1 MGSYRGALAGNTG
14 RSGVSRPMKRREM
27 LASLVAGAL
36 AGAGVWVAPAVAQIE
51 PYTLKPLVKAVRDG
65 DDDKVRQ
72 ALLKG
77 ENPNQTDQSKPLVM
91 VATLGG
97 SLPVVESLLKAGA
110 VVDATDGEGYTSLI
124 RAAERGD
131 ADIVELLLK
140 RNARPNAQTRQGVSA
155 LMMAARAGNAEI
167 VRLLLDKK
175 ADPNLADFTGR
186 SAMIY
191 ARQAGRAS
199 IEPMLRKAGGRG

>member
-1 MGSYRGALAGNTG
+1 MSVPMRRRALT
-14 RSGVSRPMKRREM
+14 
-27 LASLVAGAL
+27 ASAVAGTL
-36 AGAGVWVAPAVAQIE
+36 LAVAGPAMAQIDL
-51 PYTLKPLVKAVRDG
+51 YTLKPIVKAVREG
-65 DDDKVRQ
+65 DDEKVRQ

-77 ENPNQTDQSKPLVM
+77 DNPNQTDQSKPLIM

-97 SLPVVESLLKAGA
+97 FLAVVESLLKAGA
-110 VVDATDGEGYTSLI
+110 VVDATDSEGYTSLI
-124 RAAERGD
+124 RASERGD

-140 RNARPNAQTRQGVSA
+140 RNARPNAQTRQGASA
-155 LMMAARAGNAEI
+155 LMLAARRGNAEI

-186 SAMIY
+186 TAMAY

-199 IEPMLRKAGGRG
+199 IEPMLRKAGGRE

>member
-1 MGSYRGALAGNTG
+1 MGPYRGALAGNAG
-14 RSGVSRPMKRREM
+14 RGGVSRPMRRREL
-27 LASLVAGAL
+27 LASAVVVAGL
-36 AGAGVWVAPAVAQIE
+36 AAAAPAMAQIDHMS
-51 PYTLKPLVKAVRDG
+51 LKPIVKAVREG
-65 DDDKVRQ
+65 NDDKVRQ
-72 ALLKG
+72 ALMRG
-77 ENPNQTDQSKPLVM
+77 DNPNQTDQGKPLV
-91 VATLGG
+91 VAATLGG
-97 SLPVVESLLKAGA
+97 SSAVVESLLKAGA

-131 ADIVELLLK
+131 IDIVELLLK

-155 LMMAARAGNAEI
+155 LMVAARAGNAEI